1 MGGRLH
7 VFETGG
13 LVGHV
18 CKALLCTVCQVL
30 KEVEPHLIRTL
41 NAL

>member
-13 LVGHV
+13 LVRHF
-18 CKALLCTVCQVL
+18 CKTLLCTVCQVL
-30 KEVEPHLIRTL
+30 KEGEPHLIHTL
-41 NAL
+41 KAL